1 MVKLRVHELAKKLGL
16 ENRELLEKLNKAGLD
31 VKSHSSTI
39 DEADAMR
46 AMQPAAAA
54 KPQTVTRSTVVRRAA
69 PSEPTSQ
76 AAAALSASVP
86 DTTRVAASST
96 AAATPIGAHA
106 VPVPQ
111 APTTSSVPPAPTSLT
126 SSPAAKT
133 VSPQP
138 ATVVAASSA
147 PSKATSTSGLDI
159 ASTTA
164 GAVTAIAPGPPATAV
179 GVRGA
184 AGETATGGN
193 GPVASARRA
202 EPSVATPTMPGT
214 PRSTSPTT
222 LPATSPAAV
231 AGDVPSPP
239 VQAPAGDT
247 PSAQNI
253 TRVIDADTIRARLA
267 GEGRVLGPSGPRRA
281 GPGGRGPIREVR
293 VINDRFGGPQMVD
306 VTGAAR
312 GRPAEPDAGARRAS
326 GDRRQAGRDIWFN
339 PGEKKRTGK
348 KGKQTE
354 VTQAAAHKR
363 VVEMGDLISVGELA
377 HQMAIKSGQ
386 VISKLFSMGMMVTV
400 NQTIDFDTAV
410 LVASEFGFEVKN
422 VAFTE
427 ENFLDGVAAA
437 DVPADQS
444 TRPPVV
450 TIMGHVDHG
459 KTSLLD
465 RIRNAEVAAGEAGGI
480 TQHIGAYQVES
491 ARGKI
496 TFLDTPGHAAFTAM
510 RARGAQVTDI
520 VILVVAAD
528 DGVMPQTV
536 EALNHAKAAKVPIMV
551 ALNKADKPDA
561 KPERVMQQ
569 LTEHGLVSEEWGGD
583 TIMLPVSARTG
594 LNIDKLL
601 ESILLVAEVGEL
613 KASSDRRAEGTIV
626 EAELDKGRGPVATVL
641 VQQGTLRVGDFIVA
655 GEHSGKVRAM
665 LDDRGQPVKEA
676 GPSTPVQVL
685 GLAGVPDAGDKLNAV
700 ADEKTARTVAEH
712 RQTKAREEQLRRAN
726 QNSMSNLLDFVSKS
740 ANAEQ
745 QLELKIIVKADV
757 GGSVEA
763 ISNALEKLSTKK
775 VKVVVVTSGV
785 GTITESDVNLAL
797 ASRAMVVGFNS
808 KPDAKAA
815 SVASHEKVEVRS
827 YNIIYELLDDV
838 KRAMS
843 QLLAPKVEEKY
854 LGKAEIRQLFTVP
867 KLGVIAG
874 SYVTDGKIVRTERAR
889 IRRGNAVVHEG
900 TFASLK
906 RFKDDAREVASGFEC
921 GIGFVSFTDFQ
932 PGDVVECFELVEVAA
947 DLGEAIDPAAAAL
960 TGAGKGS
967 AAASSASA

>member
-1 MVKLRVHELAKKLGL
+1 VVATPT
-16 ENRELLEKLNKAGLD
+16 AGA
-31 VKSHSSTI
+31 T
-39 DEADAMR
+39 
-46 AMQPAAAA
+46 PAAATA
-54 KPQTVTRSTVVRRAA
+54 TAAA
-69 PSEPTSQ
+69 P
-76 AAAALSASVP
+76 
-86 DTTRVAASST
+86 
-96 AAATPIGAHA
+96 AAATPD
-106 VPVPQ
+106 
-111 APTTSSVPPAPTSLT
+111 T
-126 SSPAAKT
+126 
-133 VSPQP
+133 
-138 ATVVAASSA
+138 
-147 PSKATSTSGLDI
+147 
-159 ASTTA
+159 
-164 GAVTAIAPGPPATAV
+164 ATA
-179 GVRGA
+179 A
-184 AGETATGGN
+184 AG
-193 GPVASARRA
+193 
-202 EPSVATPTMPGT
+202 
-214 PRSTSPTT
+214 
-222 LPATSPAAV
+222 
-231 AGDVPSPP
+231 
-239 VQAPAGDT
+239 
-247 PSAQNI
+247 AQNI

-281 GPGGRGPIREVR
+281 GPAGRGPIREVR

-312 GRPAEPDAGARRAS
+312 GRPPEPGADAGRRS
-326 GDRRQAGRDIWFN
+326 GGDRRQAGRDIWFN

-363 VVEMGDLISVGELA
+363 VVEMGDLISVAELA
-377 HQMAIKSGQ
+377 HQMAVKSGQ

-400 NQTIDFDTAV
+400 NQTIDFDTAS
-410 LVASEFGFEVKN
+410 LVANEFGFEVKN

-427 ENFLDGVAAA
+427 ENLLDTEKEAAGTA
-437 DVPADQS
+437 GEL

-465 RIRNAEVAAGEAGGI
+465 RIRNANVASAEAGGI
-480 TQHIGAYQVES
+480 TQHIGAYQVETP
-491 ARGKI
+491 RGRV

-528 DGVMPQTV
+528 DGVMPQTI

-551 ALNKADKPDA
+551 ALNKADKADA

-569 LTEHGLVSEEWGGD
+569 LTEHGLVAEEWGGD
-583 TIMLPVSARTG
+583 TIMIPVSARTG
-594 LNIDKLL
+594 MNIDKLL
-601 ESILLVAEVGEL
+601 ENILLVAEVGDL
-613 KASSDRRAEGTIV
+613 KAAPERRGEGTIV
-626 EAELDKGRGPVATVL
+626 EAELDKGRGPVATIL

-655 GEHSGKVRAM
+655 GEHAGKVRAM

-685 GLAGVPDAGDKLNAV
+685 GLSGVPAAGDKLNSV

-712 RQTKAREEQLRRAN
+712 RQTKSREEALRRAN

-775 VKVVVVTSGV
+775 VKVVVVSSGV
-785 GTITESDVNLAL
+785 GTVTESDVNLAL

-827 YNIIYELLDDV
+827 YSIIYELLDDV
-838 KRAMS
+838 KKAMS

-854 LGKAEIRQLFTVP
+854 LGRAEIRQLFTVP
-867 KLGVIAG
+867 KLGIIAG
-874 SYVTDGKIVRTERAR
+874 SYVNDGKIVRTERAR
-889 IRRGNAVVHEG
+889 IKRGNAVVHEG

-906 RFKDDAREVASGFEC
+906 RFKDDAREVAAGFEC

-932 PGDVVECFELVEVAA
+932 PGDVIECFELVEVAA
-947 DLGEAIDPAAAAL
+947 DLGEAIDPTAAAM
-960 TGAGKGS
+960 TGAGKGPT
-967 AAASSASA
+967 ASGANT

>member
-16 ENRELLEKLNKAGLD
+16 ENKELLDKLNKAGLD
-31 VKSHSSTI
+31 IKSHSSTI
-39 DEADAMR
+39 DESEAMR
-46 AMQPAAAA
+46 ALQPTQPA
-54 KPQTVTRSTVVRRAA
+54 KSSSVVRSTVVRRASASPVETAATA
-69 PSEPTSQ
+69 P
-76 AAAALSASVP
+76 AAA
-86 DTTRVAASST
+86 
-96 AAATPIGAHA
+96 PIPA
-106 VPVPQ
+106 P
-111 APTTSSVPPAPTSLT
+111 PTTTPLASTTVEAPPAPRPTTAAVVLT
-126 SSPAAKT
+126 EPVRPAPAVPAAE
-133 VSPQP
+133 P
-138 ATVVAASSA
+138 ARSE
-147 PSKATSTSGLDI
+147 
-159 ASTTA
+159 
-164 GAVTAIAPGPPATAV
+164 PATAV
-179 GVRGA
+179 VQEIATARSAEPSPTAPQPAPTPVAAAEASTAGA
-184 AGETATGGN
+184 AG
-193 GPVASARRA
+193 
-202 EPSVATPTMPGT
+202 
-214 PRSTSPTT
+214 
-222 LPATSPAAV
+222 
-231 AGDVPSPP
+231 
-239 VQAPAGDT
+239 
-247 PSAQNI
+247 AQNI

-281 GPGGRGPIREVR
+281 GPPGRGPIREVR

-312 GRPAEPDAGARRAS
+312 GRPAEGAPVDAAGRRAGA
-326 GDRRQAGRDIWFN
+326 DRRQSGRDIWFN

-427 ENFLDGVAAA
+427 ENLLDGEKESAAQG
-437 DVPADQS
+437 DLVS
-444 TRPPVV
+444 RPPVV

-465 RIRNAEVAAGEAGGI
+465 RIRNADVAAGEAGGI
-480 TQHIGAYQVES
+480 TQHIGAYQVET
-491 ARGKI
+491 AKGKV

-528 DGVMPQTV
+528 DGVMPQTI

-551 ALNKADKPDA
+551 ALNKADKSDA

-569 LTEHGLVSEEWGGD
+569 LTEHGLVSEEWGGE
-583 TIMLPVSARTG
+583 TIMIPVSARTG
-594 LNIDKLL
+594 MNIDRLL
-601 ESILLVAEVGEL
+601 DSVLLVAEVAEL
-613 KASSDRRAEGTIV
+613 KAAPDRRGEGTIV

-641 VQQGTLRVGDFIVA
+641 VQQGTLKVGDYIVA

-665 LDDRGQPVKEA
+665 LDDRGNQVKEA

-712 RQTKAREEQLRRAN
+712 RQTKAREEALRRAN

-797 ASRAMVVGFNS
+797 ASRAMIVGFNS

-827 YNIIYELLDDV
+827 YSIIYELLDDV

-874 SYVTDGKIVRTERAR
+874 SYVVDGKIVRSERAR

-906 RFKDDAREVASGFEC
+906 RFKDDAREVAAGFEC

-932 PGDVVECFELVEVAA
+932 PGDVIECFELVEVAA
-947 DLGEAIDPAAAAL
+947 DLGEALDPTAAAL
-960 TGAGKGS
+960 TGAGKGTS
-967 AAASSASA
+967 PAASGATA

>member
-16 ENRELLEKLNKAGLD
+16 ENKELIDKLNKAGLD

-39 DEADAMR
+39 DEGEAMR
-46 AMQPAAAA
+46 AMQPAQQP
-54 KPQTVTRSTVVRRAA
+54 KPTAVVRTTVVRRAA
-69 PSEPTSQ
+69 PAEAAPAIVTTAVVTAPVATTTPPVAATPSAAASAVSVPVVAVPATSAPVAATPVVAAHAADAIRPATSSTTQAATAAPSTPTPVEPTRSAEPPAVS
-76 AAAALSASVP
+76 AAAAAP
-86 DTTRVAASST
+86 ATPPAADT
-96 AAATPIGAHA
+96 AAAN
-106 VPVPQ
+106 
-111 APTTSSVPPAPTSLT
+111 
-126 SSPAAKT
+126 
-133 VSPQP
+133 
-138 ATVVAASSA
+138 
-147 PSKATSTSGLDI
+147 
-159 ASTTA
+159 
-164 GAVTAIAPGPPATAV
+164 APG
-179 GVRGA
+179 
-184 AGETATGGN
+184 
-193 GPVASARRA
+193 
-202 EPSVATPTMPGT
+202 
-214 PRSTSPTT
+214 
-222 LPATSPAAV
+222 
-231 AGDVPSPP
+231 
-239 VQAPAGDT
+239 
-247 PSAQNI
+247 AQNI

-281 GPGGRGPIREVR
+281 GPAGRGPIREVR

-312 GRPAEPDAGARRAS
+312 GRPPEPGAPDAGRRTGT

-363 VVEMGDLISVGELA
+363 VVEMSELISVAELA
-377 HQMAIKSGQ
+377 HQMSIKSGQ

-427 ENFLDGVAAA
+427 ENLLDGEKETTTTS
-437 DVPADQS
+437 DEFS
-444 TRPPVV
+444 RPPVV

-480 TQHIGAYQVES
+480 TQHIGAYQVET
-491 ARGKI
+491 AKGKV

-528 DGVMPQTV
+528 DGCMPQTI

-583 TIMLPVSARTG
+583 TIMIPVSARTG
-594 LNIDKLL
+594 MNIDKLL
-601 ESILLVAEVGEL
+601 ESILLVAEVAEL
-613 KASSDRRAEGTIV
+613 KASPDRRGEGTIV

-641 VQQGTLRVGDFIVA
+641 VQQGTLKVGDFIVA

-665 LDDRGQPVKEA
+665 LDDRGQQVKEA

-797 ASRAMVVGFNS
+797 ASRAMIVGFNS

-827 YNIIYELLDDV
+827 YSIIYELLDDV

-889 IRRGNAVVHEG
+889 IKRGNGVVHEG

-906 RFKDDAREVASGFEC
+906 RFKDDAREVAAGFEC

-932 PGDVVECFELVEVAA
+932 PGDVIECFELVEVAA
-947 DLGEAIDPAAAAL
+947 DLGEAIDPSAAAL
-960 TGAGKGS
+960 TGAGKGT
-967 AAASSASA
+967 APAASA